1 MSPRPLPLRR
11 LLALRARCRRTR
23 RRFVFTN
30 GVFDVLHTG
39 HVRYL
44 EAARRQGDLL
54 VVGMNSDAS
63 VRRLKGPRRPIVPA
77 RERAELLLAL
87 RCVDAVHVFGST
99 SVLPLVAAL
108 KPDVLVKGGDYRRDE
123 DVVGHAQVRAAG
135 GRVVRIPPVRGRS
148 TTALVARILAL
159 HPRPSG
165 RRFPARRP

>member
-1 MSPRPLPLRR
+1 MTRPLGRR
-11 LLALRARCRRTR
+11 ALLALRARARRTG

-44 EAARRQGDLL
+44 EAARRRGDLL
-54 VVGMNSDAS
+54 VVGINSDAS
-63 VRRLKGPRRPIVPA
+63 TRRLKGPKRPIVPA

-87 RCVDAVHVFGST
+87 RCVDAVHVFGTT

-108 KPDVLVKGGDYRRDE
+108 KPDLLVKGGDYRRDA

-135 GRVVRIPPVRGRS
+135 GRIVRIPPVRGRS
-148 TTALVARILAL
+148 TTAIVNRILAL
-159 HPRPSG
+159 H
-165 RRFPARRP
+165 RRS